1 VRSMT
6 ALVQAALTVQRG
18 ARGSFGYLAAGCLAV
33 LVLGGFFRNRVG
45 FGFEH
50 VMLAAVLATVL
61 GIRLAAVLREQR
73 DPARRRSWLELEL
86 GVLLLCAAH
95 AVLQVFGGLQ
105 GGLYPLIYALMA
117 FVGAF
122 AERSVARLL
131 VLAAIGFE
139 AAIQFHTEALS
150 DPKLFVLHAS
160 LLSVF
165 GLLNPVLTQA
175 EISRVRLQNRRE
187 LRDEK
192 ARVQNDARLFRLAAT
207 GTASPVSD
215 EERMT
220 RSGVE
225 EVHQTLFFTL
235 DLLRHTLGLHSAVLL
250 MVDEASQR
258 LRIVEWAS
266 SSDEIASGTFSAA
279 TGAVGAV
286 YQRGVTMNLERLRPG
301 YDGICYYRQP
311 AGISAF
317 IAVPVRDGGTV
328 RGVLCADRR
337 HDQPFSQPEDALLEH
352 AALQLMR
359 ALENQRLFVQLSR
372 SKREHAVLARVSQ
385 SLGAARTERE
395 VFQAVLDAAAEIAP
409 YDLAA
414 VTRYDPDT
422 EVHCVRWATGEGAG
436 RLLNLRFRDNASL
449 AAMAVK
455 NHHYLPY
462 RGEFDPASQVVYT
475 RKANLDGMQSL
486 LILPLLVRDGAIGTL
501 AFAARPREAFG
512 EHLRPALS
520 ALASQLA
527 VALSNVESVQRLEEL
542 ATTDGLT
549 GCFNKR
555 YFNEHFQ
562 AKLSAAERFGRKL
575 SLIITDI
582 DHFKLVNDTY
592 GHATGDT
599 VIRELGAVLGR
610 LKRQTDIVARFGGEE
625 FCLLCEETDA
635 AGATR
640 LAERVR
646 LELEATTFETEVGK
660 LQVTCSLGVATYP
673 DHARTL
679 EALFEA
685 SDRALYKAKH
695 AGRNLVCVG

>member
-1 VRSMT
+1 MT

-18 ARGSFGYLAAGCLAV
+18 ARGSFGYLAAGCLGV
-33 LVLGGFFRNRVG
+33 LVLLGFFRNRVG

-50 VMLAAVLATVL
+50 LLLGVVLILVL
-61 GIRLAAVLREQR
+61 GVRLTGVLREERRQA
-73 DPARRRSWLELEL
+73 ARGWLELEL
-86 GVLLLCAAH
+86 GVLLLTAAH
-95 AVLQVFGGLQ
+95 AALQVFGGLT
-105 GGLYPLIYALMA
+105 GGLYPVLYALMA
-117 FVGAF
+117 FVGTF
-122 AERSVARLL
+122 AERNVARLL
-131 VLAAIGFE
+131 VIYAIVFE
-139 AAIQFHTEALS
+139 AVVYFQTEGQR
-150 DPKLFVLHAS
+150 DPSTFALHAT
-160 LLSVF
+160 LLSLF

-175 EISRVRLQNRRE
+175 EIGRVRLQNRRE
-187 LRDEK
+187 FRDAQE
-192 ARVQNDARLFRLAAT
+192 RVRRESRMFRLAAA
-207 GTASPVSD
+207 GSDSSVCD
-215 EERMT
+215 EERLT

-225 EVHQTLFFTL
+225 EVHQALFFNL
-235 DLLRHTLGLHSAVLL
+235 DLLRHTMDLHSCVLL
-250 MVDEASQR
+250 MADETTRR

-266 SSDEIASGTFSAA
+266 SSDDIATGTFSAA
-279 TGAVGAV
+279 TGAVGAAF
-286 YQRGVTMNLERLRPG
+286 QRGVTMTLEHLRSG
-301 YDGICYYRQP
+301 YAGICYYRQP
-311 AGISAF
+311 AEISAF
-317 IAVPVRDGGTV
+317 IAVPVCDGGKV
-328 RGVLCADRR
+328 RGVLCADRLADR
-337 HDQPFSQPEDALLEH
+337 PFCARDEELLEH
-352 AALQLMR
+352 AVGHLLR
-359 ALENQRLFVQLSR
+359 ALENQRLFVQLER

-385 SLGAARTERE
+385 ALGAARTE
-395 VFQAVLDAAAEIAP
+395 QAVFEAVLGAAAEIAP
-409 YDLAA
+409 YDLCA
-414 VTRYDPDT
+414 VTRYDADT
-422 EVHCVRWATGEGAG
+422 KVHCVRWAIGEGAG

-462 RGEFDPASQVVYT
+462 RGEFDPGSQVVYT

-486 LILPLLVRDGAIGTL
+486 LILPLLVRDDAVGTI

-527 VALSNVESVQRLEEL
+527 VALSNVESVQRLQEL

-549 GCFNKR
+549 GCYNKR
-555 YFNEHFQ
+555 YFNEHFE
-562 AKLSAAERFGRKL
+562 AKLGAAERFGRKL

-592 GHATGDT
+592 GHATGDQ

-635 AGATR
+635 LGATR

-646 LELEATTFETEVGK
+646 QELEATVFETEVGR

-679 EALFEA
+679 ETLFEGA
-685 SDRALYKAKH
+685 DRALYKAKH
-695 AGRNLVCVG
+695 GGRNLVCVG